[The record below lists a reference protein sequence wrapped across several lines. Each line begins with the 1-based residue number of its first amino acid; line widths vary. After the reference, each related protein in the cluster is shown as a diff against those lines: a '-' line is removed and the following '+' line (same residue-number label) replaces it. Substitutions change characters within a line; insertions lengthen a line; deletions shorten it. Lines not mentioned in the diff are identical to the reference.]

1 MMKKWSE
8 LSLAELNKT
17 RSKLKGALIA
27 FIILGVLISLVL
39 FFLKAKLVLF
49 IPVMVLPITWLP
61 IYISIKSV
69 NDEIRLRNTTN
80 INQ

>member
-1 MMKKWSE
+1 MKKWSE

-17 RSKLKGALIA
+17 RSKLKGALIG
-27 FIILGVLISLVL
+27 FIILGVLISLAL

-49 IPVMVLPITWLP
+49 IPAMVLPITWLP
-61 IYISIKSV
+61 IYISLKSV
-69 NDEIRLRNTTN
+69 NDEIRLRNATN

>member
-1 MMKKWSE
+1 
-8 LSLAELNKT
+8 
-17 RSKLKGALIA
+17 
-27 FIILGVLISLVL
+27 VLISLAM

-61 IYISIKSV
+61 IYISLKSV
-69 NDEIRLRNTTN
+69 NDEIRLRNATN

>member
-17 RSKLKGALIA
+17 KSKLKGALIG
-27 FIILGVLISLVL
+27 FIILGVLISLAL

-49 IPVMVLPITWLP
+49 IPAMVLPITWLP
-61 IYISIKSV
+61 IYISLKSV
-69 NDEIRLRNTTN
+69 NDEIRLRDATN